1 LLCGCFEQTAPY
13 IVLKTSGPITSGEKY
28 SFREPSQGAN
38 SKNSDSK
45 ATTTYTAT
53 DFEDRSGSLGH
64 MGIIR
69 PSSRDDKDVE
79 RRSQRVMLK
88 VSVVV
93 LAHGAGNKRVS
104 EETRTVTVNAH
115 GAMILLGMK
124 VSVGQI
130 LMLRHCGTGEEV
142 SCRVVYLSPH
152 QAEKREVGVD
162 FMKASPG
169 FWRISFPPPDWT
181 VRSPEAKSSPG
192 PSSPKKNSKTK
203 K

>member
-1 LLCGCFEQTAPY
+1 MGTTP
-13 IVLKTSGPITSGEKY
+13 P
-28 SFREPSQGAN
+28 PSRG
-38 SKNSDSK
+38 NSD
-45 ATTTYTAT
+45 AQ
-53 DFEDRSGSLGH
+53 
-64 MGIIR
+64 
-69 PSSRDDKDVE
+69 

-93 LAHGAGNKRVS
+93 LAHGADNKRVS

-124 VSVGQI
+124 VSIGQI
-130 LMLRHCGTGEEV
+130 LMLRHSATGEEA

-162 FMKASPG
+162 FMKPSPG

-181 VRSPEAKSSPG
+181 VRSPEAKGSSGPG
-192 PSSPKKNSKTK
+192 AAKKDSKTK